1 MKAFLKIVLLVVLAV
16 IAVKL
21 LPLTFAVGCVLALG
35 VLALTVVGVSLVT
48 AVIAAVIALVVG
60 LSPILIPALAI
71 VGLVALLKK
80 QSNGRAAGA

>member
-1 MKAFLKIVLLVVLAV
+1 MKAFLKVVLLVILAV

-35 VLALTVVGVSLVT
+35 VLALTVVGVSLIA
-48 AVIAAVIALVVG
+48 AVIAAVIALVVA
-60 LSPILIPALAI
+60 LSPILIPVLAI

-80 QSNGRAAGA
+80 SNGRPAGA

>member
-1 MKAFLKIVLLVVLAV
+1 MKGFLKILLLVVLAV

-35 VLALTVVGVSLVT
+35 VLALTVVGVSL
-48 AVIAAVIALVVG
+48 IAAVITVVIALLVA
-60 LSPILIPALAI
+60 LSPILIPVLAI

-80 QSNGRAAGA
+80 SNDRPAGA